1 MRLLCLEMFIEE
13 SIGGL
18 NVAGVLMRIA
28 ITLMSIRMVMEHLGP
43 VGTLKNLGAQSKLLA
58 SVLA

>member
-43 VGTLKNLGAQSKLLA
+43 VAPLKNLGAQSKLLA
-58 SVLA
+58 SILA